1 MKKIIII
8 TLTLFVSIFLFACNK
23 VEKPSVADNTE
34 HFDTITKTLT
44 LTKDYQGKSF
54 LTDGIG
60 SATVEAYTDGDT
72 TRFRLPEGQSI
83 AVRYYAI
90 DTPEST
96 GNVEKWGKA
105 ASTFTKNQL
114 KKASEVVLEATSD
127 KAQHDSYG
135 TRWLGY
141 VWYRESAND
150 SFKCLNL
157 ELVENGYTYNKGM
170 NTDDYPYDSYFQR
183 AEDFARSIKLRVH
196 SELDDPDFSDEPIL
210 LTLHELVEDLKNT
223 DDCQYYNLE
232 TEAGSKV
239 QFEAYLESFSESS
252 SGTVTFIAAELYD
265 GNKYTIN
272 IFGNYTSKAE
282 SQMPVG
288 HLYQITGRV
297 NKYNGQFQISD
308 ISYNPIYPSTTKPI
322 QMNYFVTFNSNL
334 KYVSQYVNT
343 LYTDITV
350 TEIVSNDGDNLI
362 IKGTANQ
369 RIKKQGVEQ
378 LKEPA
383 LELQLVIPKSISN
396 YDEIEVGKKLRL
408 QAYQFVADSNEFT
421 LLANSTIR
429 ISDDN

>member
-8 TLTLFVSIFLFACNK
+8 AITLFLSIFLFSCNK
-23 VEKPSVADNTE
+23 VEVPSYANNTE
-34 HFDTITKTLT
+34 HFDSITKTLT
-44 LTKDYQGKSF
+44 LTKVYEGKSF

-60 SATVEAYTDGDT
+60 PATVEAYTDGDT

-96 GNVEKWGKA
+96 GSVEKWGKA
-105 ASTFTKNQL
+105 ASNFTKAQL
-114 KKASEVVLEATSD
+114 KGASEVVLEATAD

-141 VWYRESAND
+141 VWYRESAD
-150 SFKCLNL
+150 VSFKCLNL

-170 NTDDYPYDSYFQR
+170 NTSDYPYDAYFVK
-183 AEDFARSIKLRVH
+183 AENFARSIKLRVH
-196 SELDDPDFSDEPIL
+196 SELDDPDFSDEPVVV
-210 LTLHELVEDLKNT
+210 TLHELVEDLKNPV
-223 DDCQYYNLE
+223 DPSYYNTE
-232 TEAGSKV
+232 TESGSKV

-265 GNKYTIN
+265 GTKYTIN
-272 IFGNYTSKAE
+272 IFGNYSSKPE
-282 SQMPVG
+282 SQMPIG

-297 NKYNGQFQISD
+297 NKYNGVFQVSD

-322 QMNYFVTFNSNL
+322 QMNYFVTFSTNF
-334 KYVSQYVNT
+334 KYSSQYVNT

-350 TEIVSNDGDNLI
+350 TQVVGIENGNLI

-383 LELQLVIPKSISN
+383 LELQLVIPTSISN
-396 YDEIEVGKKLRL
+396 YDKIEVGNKLTL

-429 ISDDN
+429 ISTGE

>member
-8 TLTLFVSIFLFACNK
+8 VLTLFVSVFLFSCNQ
-23 VEKPSVADNTE
+23 VEKPSIADNTE

-44 LTKDYQGKSF
+44 LTKAYEEKSF

-60 SATVEAYTDGDT
+60 PATVEAYTDGDT
-72 TRFRLPEGQSI
+72 TRFRLPDGKSV

-96 GNVEKWGKA
+96 GSVEKWGKA
-105 ASTFTKNQL
+105 ASNFTKNQL
-114 KKASEVVLEATSD
+114 KGASEIVLEATAD

-141 VWYRESAND
+141 VWYRESANA

-157 ELVENGYTYNKGM
+157 ELVENGYTYNKGIS
-170 NTDDYPYDSYFQR
+170 TSDYPYNAYFVR

-196 SELDDPDFSDEPIL
+196 SELDDPDFSDEPIV

-223 DDCQYYNLE
+223 VDPAYYNIE
-232 TEAGSKV
+232 TESGSKV
-239 QFEAYLESFSESS
+239 QFTAYLESYSESN
-252 SGTVTFIAAELYD
+252 SGTVTFIAAELYE
-265 GNKYTIN
+265 GTKYTIN
-272 IFGNYTSKAE
+272 IFGNYTSKPE

-288 HLYQITGRV
+288 HLYQVTGRV
-297 NKYNGQFQISD
+297 NKYNGVFQVSD

-322 QMNYFVTFNSNL
+322 QMNYFVTFSSTM
-334 KYVSQYVNT
+334 KYTTQYVNT

-350 TEIVSNDGDNLI
+350 TEIVGVENDTLI

-369 RIKKQGVEQ
+369 RIKKQGEEQ

-383 LELQLVIPKSISN
+383 LELQLAIPTTVNN
-396 YDEIEVGKKLRL
+396 YDKIEVGSKLTL

-429 ISDDN
+429 ISANN